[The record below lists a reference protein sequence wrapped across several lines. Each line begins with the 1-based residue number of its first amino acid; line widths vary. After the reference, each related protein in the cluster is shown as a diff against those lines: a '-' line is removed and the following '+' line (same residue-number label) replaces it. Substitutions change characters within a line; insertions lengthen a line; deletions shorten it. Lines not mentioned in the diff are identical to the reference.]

1 MINNIGSGEAN
12 FLPGLEIV
20 LWVAHIETVPKNFFV
35 RVRVIGLCLYYSG
48 LDDDVA

>member
-20 LWVAHIETVPKNFFV
+20 LWVAHIETVPKNFL
-35 RVRVIGLCLYYSG
+35 VRVIGLCLYYSR